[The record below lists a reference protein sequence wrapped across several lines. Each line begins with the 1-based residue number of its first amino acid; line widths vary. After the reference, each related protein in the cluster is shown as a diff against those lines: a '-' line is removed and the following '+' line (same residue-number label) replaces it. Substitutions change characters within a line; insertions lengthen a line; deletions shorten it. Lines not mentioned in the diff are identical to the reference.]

1 MDKCLTGMCFF
12 ADLNYLKSEN
22 QYQTKTGTY
31 FLPVCLIT
39 YYCLVYQ
46 SDSGGRK
53 KDAVQVMG
61 NIKQSF
67 TPTPRCAGQS

>member
-31 FLPVCLIT
+31 FYQFAWLPTIV
-39 YYCLVYQ
+39 
-46 SDSGGRK
+46 
-53 KDAVQVMG
+53 
-61 NIKQSF
+61 
-67 TPTPRCAGQS
+67 